1 MAPELEGYV
10 EDGTLRME
18 WRDFPYLGQE
28 SVNAAL
34 AARAAQEQDAFWK
47 YRDLLYENQ
56 GPRNSGA
63 YDDDVLIGL
72 AEEAGLDVEW
82 FEMSFKGGSHE
93 AALNEDFR
101 EAQDAGIQGTPTIFV
116 NGRKLVGPQPA
127 ETFEQVIEEELR
139 GVGSG

>member
-18 WRDFPYLGQE
+18 WRDFPYLGQK

-34 AARAAQEQDAFWK
+34 AARAAQEQDAFWE

-56 GPRNSGA
+56 GPRNSDA
-63 YDDDVLIGL
+63 FSDENLIDL
-72 AEEAGLDVEW
+72 AEEAGLDAER
-82 FEMSFKGGSHE
+82 FETSFKGGAHE

-101 EAQDAGIQGTPTIFV
+101 EAQDAGIQGTPSFTV
-116 NGRKLVGPQPA
+116 NERKLVGPQPV
-127 ETFEQVIEEELR
+127 ETFEQAIEEELQEA
-139 GVGSG
+139 GNG